1 MYPGFKIDHT
11 YMQLEDVLRMTEN
24 NKTIYNIFYG
34 NMHSIDTEIANIIK
48 DIKPEQTVLHSYNT
62 DSHKVA
68 KKLRNRGELDKIIRE
83 VCV

>member
-1 MYPGFKIDHT
+1 
-11 YMQLEDVLRMTEN
+11 
-24 NKTIYNIFYG
+24 
-34 NMHSIDTEIANIIK
+34 MHSIDTEIANIIK